1 MDYKN
6 LVQSCCD
13 FYQKC
18 IGIPYDFDGC
28 LSLEAKF
35 IKLFQVCQ
43 QMFKQNA
50 DLAAAFGDLSEKV
63 DNFLSDLGVQGM
75 VENIV
80 KEMVADGSLDDIISD
95 EILAPIKEQLA
106 SHDQRIGELEGTVSG
121 LSGLPDRM
129 TQCEEKSQTAVDTAN
144 TAKTVAEEAK
154 QKVDAI
160 PDDIGQVGEQLT
172 EFESR
177 ISTVE
182 QSNSQTVQTVQS
194 YDSRI
199 SSAQSAAGEAS
210 RAAGEA
216 KAAAEAA
223 SEEAA
228 SASAAAATAS
238 GKADTATQTAN
249 TAKSSADSA
258 VQTVGQYD
266 SRLSEVEAQA
276 AQAASDAATAK
287 NKAESASQT
296 ASAAQ
301 SAVSALEGTVS
312 GFSADIQAA
321 KEKSETNATDITA
334 LKEKDTQI
342 EQNVTTLTQD
352 NTTNKQNIT
361 KLDTRVTELEEAG
374 SGQASKNT
382 AWWLNKK
389 WLFIGDSW
397 MEGFN
402 DDVGSSSSGNLKQGW
417 GAQAAQVLGFP
428 ITKMNNGSFWVKAT
442 GGYGFAAKSQGFATM
457 LQEWADAHTS
467 EYEGVTKDQIDYVV
481 VGGGYND
488 GYYSSQQI
496 SSGISAFLGKVY
508 TNMPQATVII
518 VPIAWAN
525 YGATKAYS
533 NLYSTSQLRT
543 MLNTYLTF
551 GENDTNYATPYIVAD
566 TLWAIGRWAKIYDSY
581 GMHPTYDGN
590 AKIGYAFAQWVKGAT
605 GFNYAE
611 PRAFPETP
619 KITFNSTWSSSEI
632 ALSASVCGT
641 DLLVGVPADGEC
653 ILRCASQELY
663 LYYDSEFE
671 VGTVKSCAVNGDK
684 NGIMWTVP
692 ATIKSAGDD
701 GGSFFDV
708 HCMVSIREGKL
719 YCKPIAMND
728 SRNDYL
734 RLNHVTEITFYCKL
748 PFQTV
753 PLYTQ

>member
-6 LVQSCCD
+6 LVQKCCD

-43 QMFKQNA
+43 EMFRQNA
-50 DLAAAFGDLSEKV
+50 DLAAAFDDLSEKV

-75 VENIV
+75 VENII
-80 KEMVADGSLDDIISD
+80 KEMVADGSLGELIG
-95 EILAPIKEQLA
+95 EELLAPIKEQLEN
-106 SHDQRIGELEGTVSG
+106 HEQRIGELEGTVSE
-121 LSGLPDRM
+121 LSGLPARM
-129 TQCEEKSQTAVDTAN
+129 TQCEEKSQNAIDTAN

-154 QKVDAI
+154 EKVDSI
-160 PDDIGQVGEQLT
+160 PEDIGQVGEQLR
-172 EFESR
+172 EFETR
-177 ISTVE
+177 ISAVE
-182 QSNSQTVQTVQS
+182 QSNTQTVQTVQS

-199 SSAQSAAGEAS
+199 TSAQSAAGEAT
-210 RAAGEA
+210 RTAGDA
-216 KAAAEAA
+216 MTAAESA
-223 SEEAA
+223 SEDAA

-238 GKADTATQTAN
+238 SKADTAVQTAN
-249 TAKSSADSA
+249 DAKSTADSA
-258 VQTVGQYD
+258 AQTVGQYET
-266 SRLSEVEAQA
+266 RLSEVETQA

-301 SAVSALEGTVS
+301 SAVSALETTVS
-312 GFSADIQAA
+312 GYSADIQAA
-321 KEKSETNATDITA
+321 KDQSETNATEIESLRSDFRQT
-334 LKEKDTQI
+334 DT
-342 EQNVTTLTQD
+342 EVDNLNRDNVT
-352 NTTNKQNIT
+352 NKENIT
-361 KLDTRVTELEEAG
+361 QLDNRVTELEEAG
-374 SGQASKNT
+374 SGQASKKT

-402 DDVGSSSSGNLKQGW
+402 DDTSGSSGNLMMGW
-417 GAQAAQVLGFP
+417 GAQAAQVMGFP

-442 GGYGFAAKSQGFATM
+442 GGYGFAAKSQGFAAM
-457 LQEWADAHTS
+457 VQEWCDEHTS

-488 GYYSSQQI
+488 GFYSSSQI
-496 SSGISAFLGKVY
+496 NSGISAFLGNVY
-508 TNMPQATVII
+508 RNMPQATVII

-525 YGATKAYS
+525 YGATNAYS
-533 NLYSTSQLRT
+533 NLYSTSQLTT

-551 GENDTNYATPYIVAD
+551 GENDTNYATPYIVCD
-566 TLWAIGRWAKIYDSY
+566 TLWTIGRWAHIYDSY

-590 AKIGYAFAQWVKGAT
+590 AIIGYAFAQWVKGGT

-632 ALSASVCGT
+632 AMSASVCGT

-653 ILRCASQELY
+653 ILRCSSQELY

-671 VGTVKSCAVNGDK
+671 VGSVKSCAVNGAK

-708 HCMVSIREGKL
+708 HCMISIREGKL

-728 SRNDYL
+728 SRTDYL
-734 RLNHVTEITFYCKL
+734 RLSHVTEITFYCKL